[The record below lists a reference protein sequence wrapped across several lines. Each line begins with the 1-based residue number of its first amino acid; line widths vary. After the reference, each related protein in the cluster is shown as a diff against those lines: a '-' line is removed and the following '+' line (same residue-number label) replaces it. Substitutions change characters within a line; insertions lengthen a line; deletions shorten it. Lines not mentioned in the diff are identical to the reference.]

1 VFPEKSVPTPLHLC
15 LTLKLQTFSVLACGK
30 TFMYEQVTKK
40 GHLFQAIS
48 LLDRPAVS
56 THKQLAAD
64 MRSCGFQF
72 ISTIPLDMH

>member
-1 VFPEKSVPTPLHLC
+1 
-15 LTLKLQTFSVLACGK
+15 
-30 TFMYEQVTKK
+30 MYEQVTKK